1 MRSLTY
7 GLHMASIFYIER
19 NGQKYAYSSKS
30 VRVPGKK
37 NPKTIKTYLGKV
49 DPETGEIIPKDA
61 RSRPKEEFAKFYG
74 AVQVLD
80 AVQQR
85 LGIYEDLNA
94 IFTTMAPNIM
104 GAAMAL
110 AISPSSMDSIHYTV
124 EGSIITEKYK
134 LRGSLSP
141 SVISTLSEELG
152 GLMTCMDR
160 FFMERIQRSNS
171 PFYSLDLT
179 SVSTYSSMNGWAQ
192 WGHNRDEESLKQ
204 TNIAMVTDATGIPIM
219 FQMLPGS
226 IADMA
231 ILKLMVDTM
240 KTLGCLS
247 RFVMDR
253 GFESAKNI
261 MTLLGLGVDFTIP
274 SNLTA
279 EPIKKL
285 LALAMPKMKLAE
297 SCAFHEGCAYKYAE
311 FEVGVIENEGKT
323 EYIIQVP
330 EHHKD
335 SKENNERFAQAK
347 KLKAFVVYDPEKAK
361 TDFQNVM
368 EMVHDIELKLENTR
382 HRDPKKVYQ
391 ELPAFIRKYLDYTV
405 DEDGFFHIVRKQN
418 AFSFAEN
425 RSGLFVMLASQGT
438 TFEQMMTSYD
448 VRDWVEKAFD
458 VYKTDLEGNRSRTG
472 NPERARG
479 RLFIKFLS
487 LILRIEM
494 QNILRK
500 HNEDTLKNKQ
510 KPDSVNGMTVNE
522 VLLSLN
528 TLYVIGN
535 VGDWRLTAVTKNVR
549 EIYQVFGLPEPKS
562 GKITMP

>member
-1 MRSLTY
+1 MS
-7 GLHMASIFYIER
+7 SIFYMER
-19 NGQKYAYSSKS
+19 NGKKYAYSSKS

-37 NPKTIKTYLGKV
+37 NPKTIKKYLGKV
-49 DPETGEIIPKDA
+49 DPETGKIIPKCA
-61 RSRPKEEFAKFYG
+61 RNRPCEEFAKFYG
-74 AVQVLD
+74 AVDVLD

-85 LGIYEDLNA
+85 LGLYDDLYTH
-94 IFTTMAPNIM
+94 FGPMAPNIM

-124 EGSIITEKYK
+124 DGSIIKEKYK
-134 LRGSLSP
+134 LRGMLSP
-141 SVISTLSEELG
+141 AVVSSLSEELG
-152 GLMTCMDR
+152 SYMTTMDQ
-160 FFMERIQRSNS
+160 FFMERIRRSNN

-179 SVSTYSSMNGWAQ
+179 SVSTYSTMNGWAQ
-192 WGHNRDEESLKQ
+192 WGHNRDGESLKQ
-204 TNIAMVTDATGIPIM
+204 TNIAMVTDGTGIPVM
-219 FQMLPGS
+219 FQMMPGS
-226 IADMA
+226 IADMS
-231 ILKLMVDTM
+231 ILEMMVDRM
-240 KTLGCLS
+240 KALGCLG

-253 GFESAKNI
+253 GFECARNLL
-261 MTLLGLGVDFTIP
+261 TLLDMGVEFTIP

-285 LALAMPKMKLAE
+285 LALALPKMKLAE
-297 SCAFHEGCAYKYAE
+297 SCAFHEGFAYKYAE
-311 FEVGVIENEGKT
+311 FEVGIWQEEDEV

-330 EHHKD
+330 ANHKD
-335 SKENNERFAQAK
+335 SKEINERFAQAK
-347 KLKAFVVYDPEKAK
+347 KLKAFVVYDPEKSRN
-361 TDFQNVM
+361 DFQKIM
-368 EMVHDIELKLENTR
+368 EMVHGVELKLENTK

-405 DEDGFFHIVRKQN
+405 DDEGLFHLVRKQN
-418 AFSFAEN
+418 AFTFADN
-425 RSGLFVMLASQGT
+425 RSGLFVMLASKET
-438 TFEQMMTSYD
+438 TFEQVMTSYD

-479 RLFIKFLS
+479 RMFIKFLS

-494 QNILRK
+494 QNVLRK
-500 HNEDTLKNKQ
+500 HNEETFKNKQ

-528 TLYVIGN
+528 TLYAIGN

-549 EIYQVFGLPEPKS
+549 EIYRVFGLPEPKS
-562 GKITMP
+562 GKIIIS